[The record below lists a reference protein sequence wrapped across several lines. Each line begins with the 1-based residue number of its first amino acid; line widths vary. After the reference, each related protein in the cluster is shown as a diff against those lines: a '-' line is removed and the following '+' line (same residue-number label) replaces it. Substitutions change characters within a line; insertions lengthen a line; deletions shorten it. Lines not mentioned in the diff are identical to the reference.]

1 MKIYTAKAF
10 EGPIKDP
17 EEEKFMKEYITHRK
31 LHTHGH
37 PIPPHERKSMVTISF
52 DESDMAV
59 FRSVFQNE
67 DEAVAASEIIKSAPP
82 EIQILAAQLIYQ
94 IGSYQTEKETL

>member
-1 MKIYTAKAF
+1 MEIYTAKAF

-52 DESDMAV
+52 D
-59 FRSVFQNE
+59 
-67 DEAVAASEIIKSAPP
+67 
-82 EIQILAAQLIYQ
+82 
-94 IGSYQTEKETL
+94 